1 MHQHGVSLC
10 PLGAQLGGEPSAP
23 RHSGSGADGG
33 PGRRQ
38 RQSPPCRGC
47 AAHPAVA
54 VTQQHFHSPS
64 PRKPPGRA
72 APLALTLLPLPLLRP
87 PARAVPRHAVPCGCP
102 GLAPWRGSSDAIP
115 SQAALLACSAPP
127 PSPALT
133 SAPSVTRARAQARRA
148 GECRR
153 RRSSPVS
160 HAHARSPLCRCTRE
174 PGPAA
179 RFLRAPAPPVT
190 HVHPPVAHV
199 GTACHIRTP
208 ACECWRCPSDTRTCV
223 SWAPAVPVTLF
234 PTLTLAMGRVCLC
247 HVCTRVCIWG
257 CHRAWLH
264 LSPVCTH
271 AQVVVR
277 LCLLCTH
284 ARVQPPTSTRHG
296 LSLPPCTRT
305 HRVVTHH
312 VPSCHK
318 RMPQWLALPVTHT
331 CTAVAGPEST
341 CLAQART
348 RAHTSWSMFP
358 LPMGTGRREGVP
370 MPALHHSVAAQVSQ
384 ARRAAPVSALH
395 WGCPHQHGDWGNWVT
410 SQRVLVLRVLR
421 HHVPVLRVYGR
432 VSCCC
437 RRCGVVSWS

>member
-1 MHQHGVSLC
+1 M
-10 PLGAQLGGEPSAP
+10 
-23 RHSGSGADGG
+23 
-33 PGRRQ
+33 
-38 RQSPPCRGC
+38 PCR
-47 AAHPAVA
+47 AAA
-54 VTQQHFHSPS
+54 
-64 PRKPPGRA
+64 
-72 APLALTLLPLPLLRP
+72 
-87 PARAVPRHAVPCGCP
+87 P

-115 SQAALLACSAPP
+115 SQAALLARSAP

-199 GTACHIRTP
+199 GTACRIRTP

-223 SWAPAVPVTLF
+223 SRAPAVPVTLF
-234 PTLTLAMGRVCLC
+234 ATLTLAMGHVCVC
-247 HVCTRVCIWG
+247 HVCTRICIRG

-277 LCLLCTH
+277 LCLSCTH
-284 ARVQPPTSTRHG
+284 TRVQPPTSTCRG
-296 LSLPPCTRT
+296 LSLPPCTHT
-305 HRVVTHH
+305 HTVVTRH

-318 RMPQWLALPVTHT
+318 CMPQWLALPVT
-331 CTAVAGPEST
+331 
-341 CLAQART
+341 RT
-348 RAHTSWSMFP
+348 RARPS
-358 LPMGTGRREGVP
+358 R
-370 MPALHHSVAAQVSQ
+370 ALS
-384 ARRAAPVSALH
+384 P
-395 WGCPHQHGDWGNWVT
+395 
-410 SQRVLVLRVLR
+410 
-421 HHVPVLRVYGR
+421 PVLHKHARVHAPAGQCSRCRWGR
-432 VSCCC
+432 AGGRGSQCWL
-437 RRCGVVSWS
+437 RTTALQHK